1 MLRLVSKITIGTL
14 VIPFVHAL
22 DIDSSWQ
29 TLTDT
34 CTIKLPRNI
43 RLLNRAGQLPDA
55 IKVGDRVV
63 VQYGYAPAL
72 RTEFTGYVVGVKEGP
87 PCEIQCEDEMWLL
100 KRKPLTH
107 SWGQVSLQQL
117 LEYVRTQS
125 GHAFEIQTLGATDLG
140 KFVANKATGAQI
152 LDSLRKDYGIRCF
165 FRGGVLIA
173 GDPYQALT
181 GAPRHQLAFRRNVIS
196 SDLQYV
202 REQDVRVKIRAISHV
217 QGRKKGRKRLVAEA
231 GDKLDGELRTYN
243 YMGLD
248 QAQLQARADAEAKR
262 LRFDGYRGTV
272 TTFGEP
278 LVEHGHVV
286 TILDPDYPARSGDY
300 AVDKVT
306 KSFGVG
312 GSRRVITL
320 GPKA

>member
-34 CTIKLPRNI
+34 CVLKFPRNI
-43 RLLNRAGQLPDA
+43 RLLNRAGQLPDV

-63 VQYGYAPAL
+63 VQYGYEPEL

-87 PCEIQCEDEMWLL
+87 PCEIQCEDDMWLL
-100 KRKPLTH
+100 KRRPLTYA
-107 SWGQVSLQQL
+107 WRQVTLQQL
-117 LEYVRTQS
+117 LEYVRAQN
-125 GHAFEIQTLGATDLG
+125 GLRFPIQTLGSTNLG
-140 KFVANKATGAQI
+140 TFVANKATGAQI

-165 FRGGVLIA
+165 FRDGALIA
-173 GDPYQALT
+173 GDPYQALPT
-181 GAPRHQLAFRRNVIS
+181 APRHALAFRRNVIS
-196 SDLQYV
+196 NDLQYV

-217 QGRKKGRKRLVAEA
+217 AGRKKGRKRLVAEA
-231 GDKLDGELRTYN
+231 GDKLDGELRTFN

-248 QAQLQARADAEAKR
+248 QGQLQARADAEAKR

-272 TTFGEP
+272 TTFGVP
-278 LVEHGHVV
+278 AVEHGHVV
-286 TILDPDYPARSGDY
+286 DITDPDYPARGGAY